1 MPDMINLPLAWLVSA
16 LATIAAVA
24 LATNSRTPAPVRAFF
39 CVFLISLASIGL
51 IVGLRLSFEMTWLT
65 LVQPLIAL
73 LLGPSAYLG
82 FLALTREHQKSMK
95 RPLAINAVFVVMAQ
109 FAILASVPVSTDI
122 FVLGFNIVYLVR
134 IAAFLSLDPDEFVHV
149 SPQAM
154 PVMRSALYATI
165 ALLGLMVVADFSIG
179 AAVLFAGDGQA
190 MRLLSGAAGVLAA
203 FCFAVALIVAPQVL
217 RMPTSG
223 SPRDQQQPAA
233 SEDDRRLLSA
243 LDAMMDETR
252 LFSDN
257 NLTLVRVAR
266 RMSLPARQVS
276 NAVNRCTG
284 DNFSRYMNGLRI
296 RYAQELLR
304 DTDLPVT
311 EIMLE
316 AGFVSKSSFNGEFRR
331 IVGQT
336 PSQYRA
342 RKPAVYSAK
351 QST

>member
-1 MPDMINLPLAWLVSA
+1 MVNFPLAWLVSA

-24 LATNSRTPAPVRAFF
+24 LATSSRTPAPARAFF
-39 CVFLISLASIGL
+39 CLFLISLASIGL

-82 FLALTREHQKSMK
+82 FLALTREHYKSLK
-95 RPLAINAVFVVMAQ
+95 RPLAVNVGFVVLAQ
-109 FAILASVPVSTDI
+109 FAILASVPVSVSVDI

-134 IAAFLSLDPDEFVHV
+134 IAAFLRLDPDDFIHV
-149 SPQAM
+149 SAQAM

-165 ALLGLMVVADFSIG
+165 ALLGLMVVADFSIV
-179 AAVLFAGDGQA
+179 AASLFAGDGEA
-190 MRLLSGAAGVLAA
+190 MQLLSGAAGILAA
-203 FCFAVALIVAPQVL
+203 FCFVVALIVAPQVL

-223 SPRDQQQPAA
+223 SPRNQRQPAA
-233 SEDDRRLLSA
+233 SEDDRQLLA
-243 LDAMMDETR
+243 VLDAIMDETR

-266 RMSLPARQVS
+266 RMRLPARQVS

-284 DNFSRYMNGLRI
+284 DNFSRYMNGFRI
-296 RYAQELLR
+296 RYAQKLLR

-331 IVGQT
+331 IAGLT

-342 RKPAVYSAK
+342 GKPTIYSAK
-351 QST
+351 HST